1 MEDDLKRTL
10 AAIKP
15 LAKLLPCES
24 GQSVARR
31 LSQVL
36 GHGNLCHTTV
46 DRVKASQW
54 IKKLVSD
61 ESSRYLLKI
70 LQQCLVYVTTYTYT
84 SLDVLVATMQVFCSL
99 HYGVVILTIPSL
111 PHLQLVHYLFPPI
124 MADIMTA
131 W

>member
-15 LAKLLPCES
+15 LAKLLPRES

-54 IKKLVSD
+54 IKKLVFD

-70 LQQCLVYVTTYTYT
+70 
-84 SLDVLVATMQVFCSL
+84 
-99 HYGVVILTIPSL
+99 
-111 PHLQLVHYLFPPI
+111 
-124 MADIMTA
+124 
-131 W
+131 